1 MIEKCSPERLI
12 AELHALSARL
22 QVASEQFQIMPAK
35 RRAAA
40 GNALG
45 ALSEFVGNVFPI
57 DQELRLP
64 LNHLLYGLYD
74 LDHGVCE
81 ALLRPRAIKHRPKL
95 ALVHR
100 LFRACAAALMD
111 ILIQQGIARGRA
123 ASATAKKL
131 NELGYRDDQGQRLQ
145 AKSIVAWRN
154 DVKAG
159 DVSKD
164 PAVQRYRYILELLD
178 SKHPGAPVEAERAL
192 LGALPGLAVR
202 EILKKTPS

>member
-22 QVASEQFQIMPAK
+22 QVASEQFQTIPVK

-74 LDHGVCE
+74 LDQGQCE
-81 ALLRPRAIKHRPKL
+81 ALLRPRTVKHRPKL
-95 ALVHR
+95 ALVRR
-100 LFRACAAALMD
+100 LFRACASALMD
-111 ILIQQGIARGRA
+111 VLIQQGISRGRA
-123 ASATAKKL
+123 ASAAARKL
-131 NELGYRDDQGQRLQ
+131 NGLGYRDDQGQRLQ
-145 AKSIVAWRN
+145 GKSIVAWRN
-154 DVKAG
+154 EVKAG

-164 PAVQRYRYILELLD
+164 PAVQRYRCILELLD
-178 SKHPGAPVEAERAL
+178 SKHPSAPVEAERAL

-202 EILKKTPS
+202 EILKKTPT

>member
-12 AELHALSARL
+12 AELHALSTRL
-22 QVASEQFQIMPAK
+22 QVASEQFQMMPVK

-40 GNALG
+40 GSALA

-74 LDHGVCE
+74 LDQGQRE
-81 ALLRPRAIKHRPKL
+81 ALLRPRTVKHRPKL

-100 LFRACAAALMD
+100 LFRANASVLMD
-111 ILIQQGIARGRA
+111 VLVQQGISRGRA
-123 ASATAKKL
+123 AGAAAKKL
-131 NELGYRDDQGQRLQ
+131 NELGYRDNQGQRLQ

-154 DVKAG
+154 EVKAG

-164 PAVQRYRYILELLD
+164 PAVQRYRFILKLLD
-178 SKHPGAPVEAERAL
+178 SKHPGAPDEAERVL

-202 EILKKTPS
+202 EIPKKPPS